1 MKKKLAILL
10 LAIGILGMAAG
21 CGKDK
26 EESKKTEDSKQAE
39 ESLTNE
45 EGHVVAVD
53 VENIE
58 DYVKLGEYKNL
69 EVSEQPKPEVT
80 EEVLENNIH
89 YLLLNNYKPVEVTE
103 DRAVQQDDTVNID
116 YTGYMDGKEF
126 EGGADTGADLRIGSG
141 GFIAGFEDGLVGHKK
156 GEEVTLDLTFPDPYK
171 MNPDFSGKA
180 VQFKVKINKISAP
193 PTLTDEWVAA
203 NTDFKTV
210 EEFRNA
216 QKEAIQT
223 SLDSD
228 YDTKVKSDLF
238 ALVVKNSEIIKYPED
253 LMKKAKVK
261 VREQLDMMYQSQAGI
276 TLDDYIK
283 QQGIT
288 EEETEK
294 ALEESAQQYLTQ
306 NLIVQAI
313 LEKEGIEFTEKDY
326 TEEKEEYAISA
337 GFPDVAT
344 MESYADAKTIKE
356 NVLWEAACEII
367 QSTATIT
374 EETSTE
380 E

>member
-141 GFIAGFEDGLVGHKK
+141 SFIDGFEDGLVGHKK

-193 PTLTDEWVAA
+193 PTLSDEWVAA

-288 EEETEK
+288 EKETEK

-313 LEKEGIEFTEKDY
+313 LEKEGVEFTEEEY
-326 TEEKEEYAISA
+326 TKEKEEYAISA

>member
-39 ESLTNE
+39 EALTNE
-45 EGHVVAVD
+45 EGLVVAVD

-80 EEVLENNIH
+80 EEVLENNIR
-89 YLLLNNYKPVEVTE
+89 YLLVNKYKPVEVTE

-171 MNPDFSGKA
+171 MNESLSGKA

-193 PTLTDEWVAA
+193 PTLSDEWVAA

>member
-1 MKKKLAILL
+1 MKKKLAILF
-10 LAIGILGMAAG
+10 LALGILGMAAG

-26 EESKKTEDSKQAE
+26 EDSKKTEDNKQAE
-39 ESLTNE
+39 ESLTNAD
-45 EGHVVAVD
+45 GLVVAVD

-69 EVSEQPKPEVT
+69 EVTEQPKPEVT

-89 YLLLNNYKPVEVTE
+89 YLLVNNYKPVEVTE

-141 GFIAGFEDGLVGHKK
+141 SFIDGFEDGLIGHKK
-156 GEEVTLDLTFPDPYK
+156 GDEVTLDLTFPDPYK
-171 MNPDFSGKA
+171 PNPDFSGKA

-193 PTLTDEWVAA
+193 PALTDEWVAA
-203 NTDFKTV
+203 NTEFKTV

-216 QKEAIQT
+216 QKEAIQV

-228 YDTKVKSDLF
+228 YDTQVKSDLF
-238 ALVVKNSEIIKYPED
+238 GLVVENSEITKYPED
-253 LMKKAKVK
+253 LMADAKVK
-261 VREQLDMMYQSQAGI
+261 VREQLDMMYQAQAGI
-276 TLDDYIK
+276 TLDDYIE

-306 NLIVQAI
+306 NLVVQAI
-313 LEKEGIEFTEKDY
+313 LDKEGVEFTEKEY
-326 TEEKEEYAISA
+326 EKEKEEYAKSA

-356 NVLWEAACEII
+356 NVLWEAACDII
-367 QSTATIT
+367 QSTATIK